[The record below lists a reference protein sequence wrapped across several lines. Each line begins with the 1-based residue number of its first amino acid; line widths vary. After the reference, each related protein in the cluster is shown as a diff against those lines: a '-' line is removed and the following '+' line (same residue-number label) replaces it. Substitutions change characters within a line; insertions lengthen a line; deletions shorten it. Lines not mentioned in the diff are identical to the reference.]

1 MKEEL
6 KSRLQS
12 MRLPSADESVR
23 RTGEFVLQSA
33 EKYEPAITRVFGWR
47 RKLGTVVFSVLASW
61 ILFHVLFGANGM
73 VAYGKKRAE
82 YQAIE
87 QDVNALQK
95 ENDQL
100 QKKVDSLKTDPA
112 AIEREAREQLHY
124 TKPGE
129 VVYVAPAPTPQ
140 STPKNNFAKK

>member
-12 MRLPSADESVR
+12 VLPSADERVR

-33 EKYEPAITRVFGWR
+33 EKYEPAIAWVFGWR
-47 RKLGTVVFSVLASW
+47 RKVGTVVASVLAAW
-61 ILFHVLFGANGM
+61 ILSHVLFGANGT

-82 YQAIE
+82 YKALE
-87 QDVNALQK
+87 QDVNELQK

-100 QKKVDSLKTDPA
+100 QKHVEALKSDPA
-112 AIEREAREQLHY
+112 AIEREARVQLHY
-124 TKPGE
+124 ARPGE
-129 VVYVAPAPTPQ
+129 MVYVAPAPPPAP
-140 STPKNNFAKK
+140 TPKNNSANK

>member
-12 MRLPSADESVR
+12 MRIPSADESVR

-33 EKYEPAITRVFGWR
+33 EKYEPTITRVFGWR
-47 RKLGTVVFSVLASW
+47 RKLGTVVFSVLAGW

-82 YQAIE
+82 YQTIE

-95 ENDQL
+95 ENEQL
-100 QKKVDSLKTDPA
+100 QKKVNSLKTDPA

-129 VVYVAPAPTPQ
+129 VVYVAPAPPPAQ
-140 STPKNNFAKK
+140 IPKNNSAKK

>member
-47 RKLGTVVFSVLASW
+47 RKLGTVVFSVLACW

-124 TKPGE
+124 AKPGE
-129 VVYVAPAPTPQ
+129 MVYVSPGPPPPPV
-140 STPKNNFAKK
+140 SKNNSAKK